1 MANTH
6 NANENNGTNP
16 AEKLPGYIFPATF
29 NKTACGT
36 HVNSCNT
43 ALTIINIIRNTISS
57 TDTKRKA
64 RRSRNPSR
72 LRCFMAVNNPLR
84 STAPT
89 EMDSIKI
96 HTRMKLV

>member
-36 HVNSCNT
+36 HVSKN
-43 ALTIINIIRNTISS
+43 NIIRNTISS

-72 LRCFMAVNNPLR
+72 LKCFMAVNNPLR